1 MNPAPRILLAAL
13 AGATLAA
20 AAAPAVAGAD
30 VASSDGTTM
39 YVRGD
44 DRNETIVLSMTGDG
58 RVEVN
63 ADDAGPGCEST
74 IFDSVR
80 CPLGG
85 GGVVVTM
92 AGGDDHVTSL
102 ELTEGMLPDGALRVD
117 LGAGNDD
124 FKGAD
129 SAESVVGGPGN
140 DTIAMAGGDDT
151 VDAGDGNDTIDGGNG
166 RDAIHAGAGDDLLD
180 GGAFEQPAADVIDG
194 GPGND
199 KAEGWNIPDADL
211 HPPVTVTVDGVADD
225 GRAGEGDN
233 VVDVERVTSY
243 VSGRF
248 QFTDAP
254 DVVEV
259 WANQDY
265 GASTIAT
272 RGGND
277 TVTGGNAAESID
289 GGAGDDRLEGGFGD
303 DAIVGGPGRDTI
315 VGDKSGG
322 NCGLFES
329 CSMPIGNDVIDAR
342 DGEADSVICGVGT
355 DKVLADA
362 ADTIAPDCETVER
375 TAAPEAKRRQR
386 SRRERREKSRA
397 RRRRQARARR
407 QGGAQARAG
416 ARHAAADPR
425 RRRRSPRRAD
435 RAQRQERRRERRGEG
450 RQGRERDRHAA
461 LHRRRQEEA
470 ARRAQREADRHR
482 RGRAHARDHAEAIG
496 AAR

>member
-1 MNPAPRILLAAL
+1 MKPTPRILLAAL

-20 AAAPAVAGAD
+20 AATPALANAD

-44 DRNETIVLSMTGDG
+44 DRNESIVLSMTGDG

-63 ADDAGPGCEST
+63 ADEAGAGCERT
-74 IFDSVR
+74 IFDSAR

-92 AGGDDHVTSL
+92 AGGNDHVTSL
-102 ELTEGMLPDGALRVD
+102 RLTEGMLPDGALRVD
-117 LGAGNDD
+117 LGAGDDD

-129 SAESVVGGPGN
+129 GAESVVGGAGN
-140 DTIAMAGGDDT
+140 DTIAAAGGDDAI
-151 VDAGDGNDTIDGGNG
+151 DAGDGNDTIDGGNG
-166 RDAIHAGAGDDLLD
+166 RDTIHAGAGDDLLD
-180 GGAFEQPAADVIDG
+180 GGAFEQPAADTIDG

-211 HPPVTVTVDGVADD
+211 HPPVTVTVDGSADD
-225 GRAGEGDN
+225 GRPGEGDN
-233 VVDVERVTSY
+233 VIDVERVTSY

-248 QFTDAP
+248 SFTDAP

-265 GASTIAT
+265 GSSTIAT

-315 VGDKSGG
+315 IGDKSGG

-329 CSMPIGNDVIDAR
+329 CSMPIGNDTIDAR
-342 DGEADSVICGVGT
+342 DGEADSVICGVGA

-362 ADTIAPDCETVER
+362 ADTVAPDCETVER
-375 TAAPEAKRRQR
+375 TVAPPVRRGADERGDDRGARDGRGR
-386 SRRERREKSRA
+386 SA
-397 RRRRQARARR
+397 
-407 QGGAQARAG
+407 GGAKLALAGRISLAKALARGVSVRVRGAAAGRRLALTARSGKTVVARGTARAG
-416 ARHAAADPR
+416 KDGGATVTLRFTGAGKRKLRGARSAKLTIA
-425 RRRRSPRRAD
+425 
-435 RAQRQERRRERRGEG
+435 
-450 RQGRERDRHAA
+450 
-461 LHRRRQEEA
+461 
-470 ARRAQREADRHR
+470 
-482 RGRAHARDHAEAIG
+482 G
-496 AAR
+496 AGLRTLAVTLKR